1 MSPVRFGLELKETGV
16 KFKNSDKEDSNLKNC
31 VTRTEQV
38 GQEASAGTRYPIY
51 SKPSRETQSFCWRG
65 RSPLQDGS
73 VIRKRNKSASGPIL
87 PSLKYSF
94 GGLSLLPA
102 PRALTQG
109 TDIVSSRASTRWCG
123 HLSPCPPRR
132 NPLRSPW
139 SGQTA
144 VSHGEDSSVKIP
156 GT

>member
-16 KFKNSDKEDSNLKNC
+16 KFKNIDKEDSNLKNC

-38 GQEASAGTRYPIY
+38 GQEASAGIWYLIY

-87 PSLKYSF
+87 SSLQYSF
-94 GGLSLLPA
+94 GGLSPFPA
-102 PRALTQG
+102 PRALTRGLTSAAAAPAPGDADACHRVPPGG
-109 TDIVSSRASTRWCG
+109 TPFA
-123 HLSPCPPRR
+123 HLGPAKLPSATGRIT
-132 NPLRSPW
+132 L
-139 SGQTA
+139 
-144 VSHGEDSSVKIP
+144 
-156 GT
+156 